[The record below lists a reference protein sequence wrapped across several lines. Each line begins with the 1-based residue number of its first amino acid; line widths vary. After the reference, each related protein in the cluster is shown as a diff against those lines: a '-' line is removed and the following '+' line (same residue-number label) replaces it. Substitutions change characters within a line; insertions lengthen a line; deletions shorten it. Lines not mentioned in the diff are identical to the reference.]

1 MSETTLP
8 KELEDQVILSAL
20 GILDPKDHLAL
31 QMRIGERSQLLRQ
44 AVTAYQ
50 MVTDALATLIPLVPP
65 PPTLRER
72 LITKV
77 THEAALETEQFQE
90 IANTL
95 TLGLTP
101 VRPPNA
107 LREQLFSQIKA
118 QADLRAIIND
128 VLPNSIWPISNNDSQ
143 LPKDTSDVRSHR
155 RRLAWQNLIM
165 ASYMSYRICWTAFVT
180 LLRVILVPSRLFSRS
195 QAGRNV
201 TLGQQVENNLT
212 FIKASEGTW
221 RDIAPGVT
229 AKVLSF
235 NPALRRMTTLLRLA
249 PSSNYAPHHH
259 MDTEELYVLQGG
271 CSIAGRAMTIGDYH
285 RAEAGTEHYNT
296 TTDEGCMLLV
306 ISSPQNEL
314 LD

>member
-1 MSETTLP
+1 MSETTVP

-31 QMRIGERSQLLRQ
+31 QVRIGERPQLLRQ
-44 AVTAYQ
+44 VVPAYQ
-50 MVTDALATLIPLVPP
+50 MVTDALATIIPTVPP

-77 THEAALETEQFQE
+77 TDEAARETEQFKK
-90 IANTL
+90 IAKTL
-95 TLGLTP
+95 TVGFAP
-101 VRPPNA
+101 VPPPNT
-107 LREQLFSQIKA
+107 LREQLFSRIKA
-118 QADLRAIIND
+118 HADLRAVITE
-128 VLPNSIWPISNNDSQ
+128 VLPSPTWPISNNESP

-195 QAGRNV
+195 QAARNV
-201 TLGQQVENNLT
+201 TLCQQVGNNLT

-249 PSSNYAPHHH
+249 PSTSYAPHHH
-259 MDTEELYVLQGG
+259 LDTEELYVLQGG
-271 CSIAGRAMTIGDYH
+271 CSIAGRAMNVGDYH
-285 RAEAGTEHYNT
+285 RAEAGTEHHDT
-296 TTDEGCMLLV
+296 STEEGCMLLV
-306 ISSPQNEL
+306 ISSPHDEIL
-314 LD
+314 C